1 MVLQIAVWSILCIR
15 IHKVGN
21 DRSRKD
27 QDRYD
32 IRLIEAADAWIADE
46 EVPTIVMTVFTA

>member
-1 MVLQIAVWSILCIR
+1 MR

-21 DRSRKD
+21 DRSGKD
-27 QDRYD
+27 QGRYD